1 MKKGNSGALLVGVQ
15 TGTTAVENSM
25 ELSQK
30 IKNGTALWP
39 SDSTSESLSKEV
51 QNINSK
57 EYKHPYVHCSIVYN
71 SQDLEAAWVSISR
84 WIDKTTVGHLH
95 NGILLTYKK
104 ENFTLCNTMDEPGE
118 HYAKWNKPVREIQ
131 IHDFTHMWNPM
142 NKLN

>member
-1 MKKGNSGALLVGVQ
+1 MEKGEPFYTVVGMQIGAV
-15 TGTTAVENSM
+15 TVESSK
-25 ELSQK
+25 ELPQK
-30 IKNGTALWP
+30 IKNGTALLP

-118 HYAKWNKPVREIQ
+118 HYAKWNKPVRER
-131 IHDFTHMWNPM
+131 
-142 NKLN
+142 